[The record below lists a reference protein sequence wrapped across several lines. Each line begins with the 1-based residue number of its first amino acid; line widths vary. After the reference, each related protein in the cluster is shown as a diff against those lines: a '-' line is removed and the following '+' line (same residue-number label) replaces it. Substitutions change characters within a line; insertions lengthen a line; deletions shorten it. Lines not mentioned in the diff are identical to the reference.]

1 MFRFLFLLIDLRSR
15 AIIWSPFRSCLRWN
29 LRCCNGLTLNWS
41 LRLHETFFRTINLSV
56 PQGESFSL
64 STTSFWST
72 LLLYLLCS
80 EYTSTQFFPQTFLSF
95 FLPWEKKK
103 SFIIW
108 LQCLVKAFIGHLLP
122 IPHLFSEWS
131 TLSRLFRRLNHLQTQ
146 QRAASQ
152 VRYLIYGFLST
163 CRQKIC
169 WSDKDNSPVVEN
181 FWFSRS
187 LVSIYDLSSHAF
199 F

>member
-41 LRLHETFFRTINLSV
+41 LRLLETFFRTINLSV

-80 EYTSTQFFPQTFLSF
+80 EYTSTKFFPQTFSSF
-95 FLPWEKKK
+95 FFAMRKKK
-103 SFIIW
+103 KNLYYLTPMFGQSLYRSPSINSSPIQW
-108 LQCLVKAFIGHLLP
+108 MEHTLKA
-122 IPHLFSEWS
+122 
-131 TLSRLFRRLNHLQTQ
+131 LQT
-146 QRAASQ
+146 AESPTNPTACSFSSQ
-152 VRYLIYGFLST
+152 IFNLWVFFKPADWKYVGLIRIIVL
-163 CRQKIC
+163 
-169 WSDKDNSPVVEN
+169 W
-181 FWFSRS
+181 
-187 LVSIYDLSSHAF
+187 
-199 F
+199 